1 MSEVMGKSLE
11 FEANR
16 RSINITLNSFATQI
30 SRSDRK
36 NLYSNFGRLYP
47 EGTLMLPGADDS
59 EGVGLAY
66 NGVQDYELLF

>member
-47 EGTLMLPGADDS
+47 EGTLMLPGDDDS